1 LPRTSSTDDVSG
13 NKSPSSYFQ
22 QKIDRLS
29 QIFGASRQ
37 SPSNLAHILPFSA
50 DDITA
55 GSENEYQAA
64 VLGSKEHVDLPLTL
78 ETSNFYK
85 NIVNGSTRRGTK
97 RVATELEKYLEN
109 NTTNIWENSWVRFP
123 RRALSHFANQVLA
136 YDLLANKKE
145 SAGPCRQ
152 DVATFLFSHQSEE
165 WIRIPV
171 SYLLRLA
178 LADAIG
184 RQARIPLFIRQLG
197 ERLMNHFLN
206 DNTSPETFS
215 FSVMHLR
222 PKSGMGTVI
231 GKEASKRFF
240 LSHLLTMYANQQFGL
255 DDTGQHAL
263 VYSAPHPPIRQK
275 TLNSLISDSFYR
287 ELFMNPCLSGW
298 DSGQDKHQ
306 YMQLCHEVLSRSHL
320 NTIGKLKESGIITR
334 NLIVP
339 STPSN
344 ISLANNGTHISLGS
358 QKLSTLCRSSPE
370 DFSPKDE
377 KYFGDLVTKIIE
389 HFLPLFVGTY
399 SAAPYRFDFWDF
411 HPEKVLGFLPHELD
425 HQFLQL
431 VWQRWRRKARL
442 RLLGNPFTPIGPLW
456 LDRLLSVC
464 FRMKGDYIPDSRLI
478 DYLVV
483 LPSTEQCPS
492 LDGSIGN
499 EERLKKDL
507 AQLGIYDQRMSFY
520 HLYKLRAYSQM
531 GFSGFEGRYYSLFE
545 HFEEDMGQ
553 AASLQ
558 ALVTAL
564 AYKYIFRLEIN
575 PVHIPD
581 HPSAESERRQIFFG
595 SALGLPTFYVRANTS
610 NLFLRKILDRTN
622 NVRMSR
628 RFPSYIRVHHHQYRQ
643 ALLRILQEDAGDLIE
658 SFHLKEVLGNLKD
671 RLDHPQEHSAFG
683 KLTKGILEEAGT
695 SSYWNLSGEEYN
707 RASEQYYR
715 NTLRKRQI
723 VQAFE
728 SLEQD
733 CRHLDSRNSTLFPN
747 GKSPLRS
754 ILGPKHSATSFL
766 AHIKP
771 DLLAETLDG
780 HHLTTLIHLVLVTI
794 YLDSQDTPAGTQ
806 APTTHEPEFTSV
818 H

>member
-1 LPRTSSTDDVSG
+1 MQNPLCSQNSQEI
-13 NKSPSSYFQ
+13 SPPSFFQ
-22 QKIDRLS
+22 QKIQRLS
-29 QIFGASRQ
+29 EIFGTTRQ
-37 SPSNLAHILPFSA
+37 TSDALVHVLPFSSE
-50 DDITA
+50 DITA

-64 VLGSKEHVDLPLTL
+64 VFGTKEQVDLPITL
-78 ETSNFYK
+78 EASNFYK
-85 NIVNGSTRRGTK
+85 NMVNGSRRRTTRK
-97 RVATELEKYLEN
+97 VATELEKFLADN
-109 NTTNIWENSWVRFP
+109 PSNLWENSWVRFP
-123 RRALSHFANQVLA
+123 RCLLSHFANQVFT

-152 DVATFLFSHQSEE
+152 DVDTFLFSHHSEE

-178 LADAIG
+178 LADAVS
-184 RQARIPLFIRQLG
+184 RPPSVPLFIRQLG
-197 ERLMNHFLN
+197 ERVMNHFLN
-206 DNTSPETFS
+206 DNTSPETFT
-215 FSVMHLR
+215 FSVMNLS
-222 PKSGMGTVI
+222 PASGMGRSV

-240 LSHLLTMYANQQFGL
+240 LSHLLTMYANQAFGL
-255 DDTGQHAL
+255 AETGQHAL

-275 TLNSLISDSFYR
+275 KLNSLISDSFYR

-298 DSGQDKHQ
+298 DSGQEKHQ
-306 YMQLCHEVLSRSHL
+306 YMRLCHEVLSRSHL

-358 QKLSTLCRSSPE
+358 RKLSTLCQHSPE

-377 KYFGDLVTKIIE
+377 KYFGDLVTKIVE

-425 HQFLQL
+425 HQYLRL
-431 VWQRWRRKARL
+431 MWQRWRRKARL

-456 LDRLLSVC
+456 VDRLLSFC

-492 LDGSIGN
+492 LDGTLGN

-520 HLYKLRAYSQM
+520 HLYKLRAFSQM

-545 HFEEDMGQ
+545 NFEEDMGH

-575 PVHIPD
+575 PAHIPD
-581 HPSAESERRQIFFG
+581 RPTIESERRQIFFG
-595 SALGLPTFYVRANTS
+595 SAIGLPTFYVRADTS
-610 NLFLRKILDRTN
+610 NLFLRRILERTN

-628 RFPSYIRVHHHQYRQ
+628 RFPAYIRVHLHQYRQ
-643 ALLRILQEDAGDLIE
+643 ALLRILQEDAADLIE
-658 SFHLKEVLGNLKD
+658 AFQLNEVIANLKD
-671 RLDHPQEHSAFG
+671 RLDNPQEQSAFG
-683 KLTKGILEEAGT
+683 KLTKGILQEAGT
-695 SSYWNLSGEEYN
+695 FSHWDLSGEEYN
-707 RASEQYYR
+707 LASEQYYR
-715 NTLRKRQI
+715 NTLRKQHI
-723 VQAFE
+723 TQALE
-728 SLEQD
+728 SLERD
-733 CRHLDSRNSTLFPN
+733 CEQLDKMDSKPLGS
-747 GKSPLRS
+747 GKSVVRS
-754 ILGPKHSATSFL
+754 ILGTKQSATSFVH
-766 AHIKP
+766 HIKQ
-771 DLLAETLDG
+771 DLLMERLDLRR
-780 HHLTTLIHLVLVTI
+780 LTMLIHLVLATI
-794 YLDSQDTPAGTQ
+794 DRDAQGTQ
-806 APTTHEPEFTSV
+806 SVEKAPNTHEPEFTPV